1 MKSIIY
7 KLHVKDPE
15 KQVDLPYFATSKDL
29 LEYIL
34 NNKQDILGDNCV
46 DIHITLNTI
55 NLLIRRT
62 EKKNSNVLKVLNR
75 CFDIE
80 SVKVSELLEKFDEEH
95 ELVEYL
101 ENNIFSSDSG
111 KRFIAN
117 VRKSFPEKPQK
128 VLEEV
133 EKPVSIRD
141 ILETISQRLDDIEE
155 QLKKSRIVSKKI
167 KK

>member
-34 NNKQDILGDNCV
+34 NNKQDILGDSCV

-62 EKKNSNVLKVLNR
+62 EKKNSTVLKVLNR
-75 CFDIE
+75 CIDIE
-80 SVKVSELLEKFDEEH
+80 SVNVPKLLETFDEEQA
-95 ELVEYL
+95 V
-101 ENNIFSSDSG
+101 
-111 KRFIAN
+111 
-117 VRKSFPEKPQK
+117 
-128 VLEEV
+128 
-133 EKPVSIRD
+133 
-141 ILETISQRLDDIEE
+141 
-155 QLKKSRIVSKKI
+155 
-167 KK
+167 

>member
-75 CFDIE
+75 CIAIE
-80 SVKVSELLEKFDEEH
+80 SIKVSELLEKFDEEH
-95 ELVEYL
+95 ELIEYL
-101 ENNIFSSDSG
+101 EDNIFSSDSG

-117 VRKSFPEKPQK
+117 VRKSLPEKPK
-128 VLEEV
+128 KTLTEV
-133 EKPVSIRD
+133 EKPVSIRY
-141 ILETISQRLDDIEE
+141 ILESIIERLDGIEE
-155 QLKKSRIVSKKI
+155 HLKKEE
-167 KK
+167 